1 MMLDVVV
8 VVDGCTVVQ
17 VLLDELL
24 SWGCKR
30 GLHYWVESVGS
41 VYESGY

>member
-1 MMLDVVV
+1 MMLDVVM

-17 VLLDELL
+17 VLFDELL
-24 SWGCKR
+24 SWGCTR
-30 GLHYWVESVGS
+30 CLHYWVEYVGS